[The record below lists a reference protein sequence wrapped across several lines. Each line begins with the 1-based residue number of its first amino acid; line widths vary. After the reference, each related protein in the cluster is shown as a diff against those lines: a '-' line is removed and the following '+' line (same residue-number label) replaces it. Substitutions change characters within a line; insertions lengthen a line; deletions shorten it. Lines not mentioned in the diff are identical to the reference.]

1 MKWSKMSRIQAAFK
15 ENDSTLDTA
24 PCPLDTAPCAEKILT
39 HFVRILTKSAE
50 NILGENGGVDLD
62 TAPCLEAVLW
72 SLSIFKELIR
82 IGRFFTG
89 WNNPKVPKI
98 P

>member
-1 MKWSKMSRIQAAFK
+1 MVKWSKMSRIQAAFK

-39 HFVRILTKSAE
+39 HFVRILTESAE
-50 NILGENGGVDLD
+50 NLLSEHGGVL
-62 TAPCLEAVLW
+62 TGHGPVSVGCFMEFAT
-72 SLSIFKELIR
+72 KEFIYIGWFLIC
-82 IGRFFTG
+82 